1 MTINDINRFI
11 QVDKFECLVVEAT
24 NGNAYGFNFSIG
36 VEKAAAIQVVTDKDD
51 FTVVGWS
58 IGKIIPNW
66 VKGFDEWNIYM
77 SDQVKNAGD
86 LSIVNQ
92 QKFKNE
98 GSLQQN
104 VDVEAGVKDLFDNL
118 ADGIEVNNGNGK
130 VVNHNPYLKV
140 QHEHKSSNVKTK
152 FDGNSDMFDV
162 CGDELKQ
169 EVSTYITKA
178 NKSGP
183 IEVDVC
189 GPFMNTKTGQGSYI
203 VIFGPLKKAWALK
216 ALFLRGYLGTL
227 VEKLNSRKDNNIN
240 VEHCETYYEINIKKV
255 EFGNE
260 SLWLRLPSRNGRP
273 ANTVKRL
280 SFVLSFDGTDSA
292 RGLEMVNDALEFLAF
307 TMKKRETGPVG
318 GLLLD
323 YLKDHVE
330 GLYRHVTERHSVKSA
345 EETLTND
352 IDAQFQG
359 GFTIKT
365 NAQLNRFM
373 VDYDIIRVLKNHVGY
388 KSWDDV
394 SDTERE
400 YCFKN
405 YSPKS
410 GLPMWN
416 TVQEN
421 YA

>member
-1 MTINDINRFI
+1 MTLNDINIFI
-11 QVDKFECLVVEAT
+11 QVDKFNFLIVEAI
-24 NGNAYGFNFSIG
+24 NESAYGFNLSVE

-66 VKGFDEWNIYM
+66 VKSFDEWNIYI
-77 SDQVKNAGD
+77 SEKVSNGGD
-86 LSIVNQ
+86 SNIVHQ
-92 QKFKNE
+92 QKLRND
-98 GSLQQN
+98 GGLQQN
-104 VDVEAGVKDLFDNL
+104 VEEGEKDLFDNL
-118 ADGIEVNNGNGK
+118 ADKIEVTNGM
-130 VVNHNPYLKV
+130 VNHNPYLKV
-140 QHEHKSSNVKTK
+140 KHEHNSSNVKTK
-152 FDGNSDMFDV
+152 FDGNADMFDV
-162 CGDELKQ
+162 CGDELKK

-178 NKSGP
+178 NKSEP

-189 GPFMNTKTGQGSYI
+189 GPFMNSKSGQGSYV
-203 VIFGPLKKAWALK
+203 VIFGVLKKAWTLK
-216 ALFLRGYLGTL
+216 PLFLRGYLGTL
-227 VEKLNSRKDNNIN
+227 VEKLNSRKDTSIN
-240 VEHCETYYEINIKKV
+240 VEHCETYYEFNIKKV

-260 SLWLRLPSRNGRP
+260 SLWLRLPPKNGKP
-273 ANTVKRL
+273 GNTVKRL

-292 RGLEMVNDALEFLAF
+292 RGLEMVKDALEFLAF

-318 GLLLD
+318 GLLLN

-330 GLYRHVTERHSVKSA
+330 GLYKHVTARQPSVRSA
-345 EETLTND
+345 EESLTND

-365 NAQLNRFM
+365 NARLNRFM
-373 VDYDIIRVLKNHVGY
+373 VNYDIIRVLKNHVGY
-388 KSWDDV
+388 KSWDEV
-394 SDTERE
+394 SITERE